1 ELLVKWTGL
10 QDIEASWEPLKS
22 LKAEVPIKV
31 RDYATTVEDEAL
43 NKLDQGRCRA
53 LGGSV
58 ARARFKH
65 EYLLFKHFKSAG
77 PMDSRIVRQG

>member
-31 RDYATTVEDEAL
+31 RDYATTVEDEAFAEAVE
-43 NKLDQGRCRA
+43 QA
-53 LGGSV
+53 
-58 ARARFKH
+58 
-65 EYLLFKHFKSAG
+65 
-77 PMDSRIVRQG
+77 